1 MNKTYEIKNNPEYKN
16 IQNNLPNPELY
27 NNYLP
32 QEFEPNLIV
41 IYSYNIII
49 IILKQALNECSN
61 INEIIRISLKSL
73 TDTVKSQGIAIRDLS
88 KKLSNK
94 PSREELDNYLKFKS
108 NNNDEIFQA
117 INNCVNINQFND
129 LIHQFENLK
138 NDIFLKLNKYEN
150 NLVTKD
156 DFAIIKNELDNKA
169 NILDIENAL
178 EAKEDKEKINFLNKN
193 MVDKNEINKMIN
205 NAMNTND
212 EKNISRNDFEQ
223 FLDDYQNDYKNIE
236 ERLMNKLDIN
246 NYQNTF
252 EKLRQKI
259 DNIDNDLDRLIQSV
273 KDQFQAVNF
282 AINNLE
288 QNFVDK
294 NELNLNMEKIIRN
307 KIEKDQVE
315 LLINKSKNNMLDI
328 INQFKSG
335 ENSNQKN
342 FEENIQNKIDKM
354 IFDNQSLLNDITN
367 TNQNINNYFSQKQAE
382 MENLMNKMRTALSN
396 NNNINALSNKKELD
410 NKILEK
416 LDGKLDIVKFEE
428 FLNGLKE
435 DLDAKLDII
444 TMKKT
449 NEEIIQEINDKIRQL
464 YTDINKDLSQKIN
477 KNELDAILSENNFR
491 SINNN
496 INDISQEK
504 LSITD
509 FEEFVNNINQ
519 QLKQKLDINKFNNI
533 ISTFN
538 SNFENI
544 HKDMNSKADLKNI
557 INILKSKLD
566 IENFND
572 EIKILK
578 KEVGGMTPLADFSS
592 AMDNQAIINDTLCNE
607 NNIGRWLWKSGKIKN
622 NLAIP
627 WEVQIINTSNDNFLW
642 EKDKTFINI
651 KEGGLYEIKMGFFA
665 DKKPMVQILING
677 EVIISAINSNSYV
690 IHQSPGGRMKGT
702 GKTSFGNVTGLTMV
716 DFVLLPDNAKLSI
729 SYTGEKGI
737 GFLGLKKL

>member
-1 MNKTYEIKNNPEYKN
+1 M
-16 IQNNLPNPELY
+16 
-27 NNYLP
+27 
-32 QEFEPNLIV
+32 
-41 IYSYNIII
+41 
-49 IILKQALNECSN
+49 NECSN

-94 PSREELDNYLKFKS
+94 PSREELDNYLKFNS
-108 NNNDEIFQA
+108 NDNENILQA
-117 INNCVNINQFND
+117 INNCININQYND
-129 LIHQFENLK
+129 LINQFENLK
-138 NDIFLKLNKYEN
+138 NDIFLKMNKFEN

-178 EAKEDKEKINFLNKN
+178 ETKEDKEKIKFLNKN
-193 MVDKNEINKMIN
+193 IVDKNEINNMIN
-205 NAMNTND
+205 KSLNNIMN
-212 EKNISRNDFEQ
+212 KNIERNDFEQ
-223 FLDDYQNDYKNIE
+223 FLDEYQNDYKSIE

-246 NYQNTF
+246 NYQNSF
-252 EKLRQKI
+252 EKLQQKV

-288 QNFVDK
+288 QNFEDK
-294 NELNLNMEKIIRN
+294 NEINLNMEKIMRN
-307 KIEKDQVE
+307 KIDKDQVE
-315 LLINKSKNNMLDI
+315 MLINKSKNNLLDI
-328 INQFKSG
+328 INQFKSN
-335 ENSNQKN
+335 ENSNKKIL
-342 FEENIQNKIDKM
+342 EDNIQNKLDKM
-354 IFDNQSLLNDITN
+354 IFENQSLLNDITN
-367 TNQNINNYFSQKQAE
+367 TNQNINNYFSQKQLE
-382 MENLMNKMRTALSN
+382 MENLTNKIQTLLN
-396 NNNINALSNKKELD
+396 TNNNTNNNIKKDLD
-410 NKILEK
+410 NKIQQK
-416 LDGKLDIVKFEE
+416 LNEKLDIVKFEE

-444 TMKKT
+444 TLKKT

-464 YTDINKDLSQKIN
+464 YSDINKDLALKVN
-477 KNELDAILSENNFR
+477 KNEFDAILSENNFR
-491 SINNN
+491 SINNNNTNNN

-509 FEEFVNNINQ
+509 FEDFVNNINQ
-519 QLKQKLDINKFNNI
+519 QLKTKLDINKFNNI

-544 HKDMNSKADLKNI
+544 HKDMNTKADLKNI
-557 INILKSKLD
+557 LNLLKNKLD
-566 IENFND
+566 NESFND
-572 EIKILK
+572 IINTLK
-578 KEVGGMTPLADFSS
+578 KEIQTKTPLIDFSS

-622 NLAIP
+622 NLSIP

-665 DKKPMVQILING
+665 DKKPMFQILING
-677 EVIISAINSNSYV
+677 EVVISAINSNSYV

>member
-16 IQNNLPNPELY
+16 IQNNLSNPELY

-49 IILKQALNECSN
+49 IILKQAINECGN

-88 KKLSNK
+88 KILSNK

-236 ERLMNKLDIN
+236 EKLMNKLDIN

-315 LLINKSKNNMLDI
+315 LLINKSKNNMLEI

>member
-1 MNKTYEIKNNPEYKN
+1 MNK
-16 IQNNLPNPELY
+16 
-27 NNYLP
+27 
-32 QEFEPNLIV
+32 F
-41 IYSYNIII
+41 
-49 IILKQALNECSN
+49 
-61 INEIIRISLKSL
+61 
-73 TDTVKSQGIAIRDLS
+73 
-88 KKLSNK
+88 
-94 PSREELDNYLKFKS
+94 
-108 NNNDEIFQA
+108 
-117 INNCVNINQFND
+117 
-129 LIHQFENLK
+129 
-138 NDIFLKLNKYEN
+138 EN

-178 EAKEDKEKINFLNKN
+178 ETKEDKEKIKFLNKN
-193 MVDKNEINKMIN
+193 IVDKNEINNMIN
-205 NAMNTND
+205 KSLNNIMN
-212 EKNISRNDFEQ
+212 KNIERNDFEQ
-223 FLDDYQNDYKNIE
+223 FLDEYQNDYKSIE

-246 NYQNTF
+246 NYQNSF
-252 EKLRQKI
+252 EKLQQKV

-288 QNFVDK
+288 QNFEDK
-294 NELNLNMEKIIRN
+294 NEINLNMEKIMRN
-307 KIEKDQVE
+307 KIDKDQVE
-315 LLINKSKNNMLDI
+315 MLINKSKNNLLDI
-328 INQFKSG
+328 INQFKSK
-335 ENSNQKN
+335 ENSNKKIL
-342 FEENIQNKIDKM
+342 EDNIQNKLDKM
-354 IFDNQSLLNDITN
+354 IFENQSLLNDITN
-367 TNQNINNYFSQKQAE
+367 TNQNINNYFSQKQLE
-382 MENLMNKMRTALSN
+382 MENLTNKIQTLLN
-396 NNNINALSNKKELD
+396 TNNNTNNNIKKDLD
-410 NKILEK
+410 NKIQQK
-416 LDGKLDIVKFEE
+416 LNEKLDIVKFEE

-444 TMKKT
+444 TLKKT

-464 YTDINKDLSQKIN
+464 YSDINKDLALKVN
-477 KNELDAILSENNFR
+477 KNEFDAILSENNFR

-496 INDISQEK
+496 NTNNNINDISQEK
-504 LSITD
+504 LSITE
-509 FEEFVNNINQ
+509 FEDFVNNINQ
-519 QLKQKLDINKFNNI
+519 QLKTKLDINKFNNI

-544 HKDMNSKADLKNI
+544 HKDMNTKADLKNI
-557 INILKSKLD
+557 LNLLNNKLD
-566 IENFND
+566 NESFND
-572 EIKILK
+572 IINTLK
-578 KEVGGMTPLADFSS
+578 KEIQTKTPLIDFSS

-622 NLAIP
+622 NLSIP

-665 DKKPMVQILING
+665 DKKPMIQILING
-677 EVIISAINSNSYV
+677 EVVISAINSNSYV

>member
-236 ERLMNKLDIN
+236 EKLMNKLDIN

>member
-1 MNKTYEIKNNPEYKN
+1 M
-16 IQNNLPNPELY
+16 
-27 NNYLP
+27 
-32 QEFEPNLIV
+32 
-41 IYSYNIII
+41 
-49 IILKQALNECSN
+49 NECSN

-94 PSREELDNYLKFKS
+94 PSREELDNYLKFNS
-108 NNNDEIFQA
+108 NDNENILQA
-117 INNCVNINQFND
+117 INNCININQYND
-129 LIHQFENLK
+129 LINQFENLK
-138 NDIFLKLNKYEN
+138 NDIFLKMNKFEN

-178 EAKEDKEKINFLNKN
+178 ETKEDKEKIKFLNKN
-193 MVDKNEINKMIN
+193 IVDKNEINNMIN
-205 NAMNTND
+205 KSLNNIMN
-212 EKNISRNDFEQ
+212 KNIERNDFEQ
-223 FLDDYQNDYKNIE
+223 FLDEYQNDYKSIE

-246 NYQNTF
+246 NYQNSF
-252 EKLRQKI
+252 EKLQQKV

-288 QNFVDK
+288 QNFEDK
-294 NELNLNMEKIIRN
+294 NEINLNMEKIMRN
-307 KIEKDQVE
+307 KIDKDQVE
-315 LLINKSKNNMLDI
+315 MLINKSKNNLLDI
-328 INQFKSG
+328 INQFKSN
-335 ENSNQKN
+335 ENSNKKIL
-342 FEENIQNKIDKM
+342 EDNIQNKLDKM
-354 IFDNQSLLNDITN
+354 IFENQSLLNDITN
-367 TNQNINNYFSQKQAE
+367 TNQNINNYFSQKQLE
-382 MENLMNKMRTALSN
+382 MENLTNKIQTLLN
-396 NNNINALSNKKELD
+396 TNNNTNNNIKKDLD
-410 NKILEK
+410 NKIQQK
-416 LDGKLDIVKFEE
+416 LNEKLDIVKFEE

-444 TMKKT
+444 TLKKT

-464 YTDINKDLSQKIN
+464 YSDINKDLALKVN
-477 KNELDAILSENNFR
+477 KNEFDAILSENNFR

-496 INDISQEK
+496 NTNNNINDISQEK
-504 LSITD
+504 LSITE
-509 FEEFVNNINQ
+509 FEDFVNNINQ
-519 QLKQKLDINKFNNI
+519 QLKTKLDINKFNNI

-544 HKDMNSKADLKNI
+544 HKDMNTKADLKNI
-557 INILKSKLD
+557 LNLLKNKLD
-566 IENFND
+566 NESFND
-572 EIKILK
+572 IINTLK
-578 KEVGGMTPLADFSS
+578 KEIQTKTPLIDFSS

-622 NLAIP
+622 NLSIP

-665 DKKPMVQILING
+665 DKKPMIQILING
-677 EVIISAINSNSYV
+677 EVVISAINSNSYV

-702 GKTSFGNVTGLTMV
+702 GKTSFGNVAGLTMV

>member
-1 MNKTYEIKNNPEYKN
+1 MND
-16 IQNNLPNPELY
+16 
-27 NNYLP
+27 
-32 QEFEPNLIV
+32 
-41 IYSYNIII
+41 
-49 IILKQALNECSN
+49 CSN

-88 KKLSNK
+88 KKLGNK
-94 PSREELDNYLKFKS
+94 PSREELDNYLKFNS
-108 NNNDEIFQA
+108 NDNENILQA
-117 INNCVNINQFND
+117 INNCININQYND
-129 LIHQFENLK
+129 LINQFENLK
-138 NDIFLKLNKYEN
+138 NDIFLKMNKFEN

-178 EAKEDKEKINFLNKN
+178 ETKEDKEKIKFLNKN
-193 MVDKNEINKMIN
+193 IVDKNEINNMIN
-205 NAMNTND
+205 KSLNNIMN
-212 EKNISRNDFEQ
+212 KNIERNDFEQ
-223 FLDDYQNDYKNIE
+223 FLDEYQNDYKSIE

-246 NYQNTF
+246 NFQNSF
-252 EKLRQKI
+252 EKLQQKV

-288 QNFVDK
+288 QNFEDK
-294 NELNLNMEKIIRN
+294 NEINLNMEKIMRN
-307 KIEKDQVE
+307 KIDKDQVE
-315 LLINKSKNNMLDI
+315 MLINKSKNNLLDI
-328 INQFKSG
+328 INQFKSN
-335 ENSNQKN
+335 ENSNKKIL
-342 FEENIQNKIDKM
+342 EDNIQNKLDKM
-354 IFDNQSLLNDITN
+354 IFENQSLLNDITN
-367 TNQNINNYFSQKQAE
+367 TNQNINNYFSQKQLE
-382 MENLMNKMRTALSN
+382 MENLTNKIQTLLN
-396 NNNINALSNKKELD
+396 TNNNTNNNIKKDLD
-410 NKILEK
+410 NKIQQK
-416 LDGKLDIVKFEE
+416 LNEKLDIVKFEE

-444 TMKKT
+444 TLKKT

-464 YTDINKDLSQKIN
+464 YSDINKDLALKVN
-477 KNELDAILSENNFR
+477 KNEFDAILSENNFR

-496 INDISQEK
+496 NTNNNINDISQEK
-504 LSITD
+504 LSITE
-509 FEEFVNNINQ
+509 FEDFVNNINQ
-519 QLKQKLDINKFNNI
+519 QLKTKLDINKFNNI

-544 HKDMNSKADLKNI
+544 HKDMNTKADLKNI
-557 INILKSKLD
+557 LNLLKNKLD
-566 IENFND
+566 VESFND
-572 EIKILK
+572 IINTLK
-578 KEVGGMTPLADFSS
+578 KEIQTKTPLIDFSS

-622 NLAIP
+622 NLSIP

-665 DKKPMVQILING
+665 DKKPMIQILING
-677 EVIISAINSNSYV
+677 EVVISAINSNSYV

>member
-1 MNKTYEIKNNPEYKN
+1 M
-16 IQNNLPNPELY
+16 
-27 NNYLP
+27 
-32 QEFEPNLIV
+32 
-41 IYSYNIII
+41 
-49 IILKQALNECSN
+49 NECSN

-88 KKLSNK
+88 KKLGNK
-94 PSREELDNYLKFKS
+94 PSREELDNYLKFNS
-108 NNNDEIFQA
+108 NDNENILQA
-117 INNCVNINQFND
+117 INNCININQYND
-129 LIHQFENLK
+129 LINQFENLK
-138 NDIFLKLNKYEN
+138 NDIFLKMNKFEN

-178 EAKEDKEKINFLNKN
+178 ETKEDKEKIKFLNKN
-193 MVDKNEINKMIN
+193 IVDKNEINNMIN
-205 NAMNTND
+205 KSLNNIMN
-212 EKNISRNDFEQ
+212 KNIERNDFEQ
-223 FLDDYQNDYKNIE
+223 FLDEYQNDYKSIE

-246 NYQNTF
+246 NYQNSF
-252 EKLRQKI
+252 EKLQQKV

-288 QNFVDK
+288 QNFEDK
-294 NELNLNMEKIIRN
+294 NEINLNMEKIMRN
-307 KIEKDQVE
+307 KIDKDQVE
-315 LLINKSKNNMLDI
+315 MLINKSKNNLLDI
-328 INQFKSG
+328 INQFKSN
-335 ENSNQKN
+335 ENSNKKIL
-342 FEENIQNKIDKM
+342 EDNIQNKLDKM
-354 IFDNQSLLNDITN
+354 IFENQSLLNDITN
-367 TNQNINNYFSQKQAE
+367 TNQNINNYFSQKQLE
-382 MENLMNKMRTALSN
+382 MENLTNKIQTLLN
-396 NNNINALSNKKELD
+396 TNNNTNNNIKKDLD
-410 NKILEK
+410 NKIQQK
-416 LDGKLDIVKFEE
+416 LNEKLDIVKFEE

-444 TMKKT
+444 TLKKT

-464 YTDINKDLSQKIN
+464 YSDINKDLALKVN
-477 KNELDAILSENNFR
+477 KNEFDAILSENNFR
-491 SINNN
+491 SINNNNNTNNN

-509 FEEFVNNINQ
+509 FEDFVNNINQ
-519 QLKQKLDINKFNNI
+519 QLKTKLDINKFNNI

-544 HKDMNSKADLKNI
+544 HKDMNTKADLKNI
-557 INILKSKLD
+557 LNLLKNKLD
-566 IENFND
+566 SESFND
-572 EIKILK
+572 IINTLK
-578 KEVGGMTPLADFSS
+578 KEIQTKTPLIDFSS

-622 NLAIP
+622 NLSIP

-665 DKKPMVQILING
+665 DKKPMIQILING
-677 EVIISAINSNSYV
+677 EVVISAINSNSYV

>member
-1 MNKTYEIKNNPEYKN
+1 M
-16 IQNNLPNPELY
+16 
-27 NNYLP
+27 
-32 QEFEPNLIV
+32 
-41 IYSYNIII
+41 
-49 IILKQALNECSN
+49 
-61 INEIIRISLKSL
+61 
-73 TDTVKSQGIAIRDLS
+73 S

>member
-1 MNKTYEIKNNPEYKN
+1 M
-16 IQNNLPNPELY
+16 
-27 NNYLP
+27 
-32 QEFEPNLIV
+32 
-41 IYSYNIII
+41 
-49 IILKQALNECSN
+49 
-61 INEIIRISLKSL
+61 
-73 TDTVKSQGIAIRDLS
+73 S

-117 INNCVNINQFND
+117 INNCANINQFND

-236 ERLMNKLDIN
+236 EKLMNKLDIN

>member
-1 MNKTYEIKNNPEYKN
+1 M
-16 IQNNLPNPELY
+16 
-27 NNYLP
+27 
-32 QEFEPNLIV
+32 
-41 IYSYNIII
+41 
-49 IILKQALNECSN
+49 NECSN

-88 KKLSNK
+88 KKLGNK
-94 PSREELDNYLKFKS
+94 PSREELDNYLKFNS
-108 NNNDEIFQA
+108 NDNENILQA
-117 INNCVNINQFND
+117 INNCININQYND
-129 LIHQFENLK
+129 LINQFENLK
-138 NDIFLKLNKYEN
+138 NDIFSKMNKFEN

-178 EAKEDKEKINFLNKN
+178 ETKEDKEKIKFLNKN
-193 MVDKNEINKMIN
+193 IVDKNEINNIIN
-205 NAMNTND
+205 KSLNNIMN
-212 EKNISRNDFEQ
+212 KNIERNDFEQ
-223 FLDDYQNDYKNIE
+223 FLDEYQNDYKSIE

-246 NYQNTF
+246 NYQNSF
-252 EKLRQKI
+252 EKLQQKV

-288 QNFVDK
+288 QNFEDK
-294 NELNLNMEKIIRN
+294 NEINLNMEKIMRN
-307 KIEKDQVE
+307 KIDKDQVE
-315 LLINKSKNNMLDI
+315 MLINKSKNNLLDI
-328 INQFKSG
+328 INQFKSN
-335 ENSNQKN
+335 ENSNKKTL
-342 FEENIQNKIDKM
+342 EDNIQNKLDKM
-354 IFDNQSLLNDITN
+354 IFENQSLLNDITN
-367 TNQNINNYFSQKQAE
+367 TNQNINNYFSQKQLE
-382 MENLMNKMRTALSN
+382 MENLTNKIQTLLN
-396 NNNINALSNKKELD
+396 TNNNTNNNIKKELD
-410 NKILEK
+410 NKIQQK
-416 LDGKLDIVKFEE
+416 LNEKLDIVKFEE

-444 TMKKT
+444 TLKKT

-464 YTDINKDLSQKIN
+464 YSDINKDLALKVN
-477 KNELDAILSENNFR
+477 KNEFDAILSENNFR
-491 SINNN
+491 SINNNNNTNNN

-509 FEEFVNNINQ
+509 FEDFVNNINQ
-519 QLKQKLDINKFNNI
+519 QLKTKLDINKFNNI

-544 HKDMNSKADLKNI
+544 HKDMNTKADLKNI
-557 INILKSKLD
+557 LNLLKNKLD
-566 IENFND
+566 VESFND
-572 EIKILK
+572 IINTLK
-578 KEVGGMTPLADFSS
+578 KEIQTKTPLIDFSS

-622 NLAIP
+622 NLSIP

-665 DKKPMVQILING
+665 DKKPMIQILING
-677 EVIISAINSNSYV
+677 EVVISAINSNSYV

>member
-1 MNKTYEIKNNPEYKN
+1 M
-16 IQNNLPNPELY
+16 
-27 NNYLP
+27 
-32 QEFEPNLIV
+32 
-41 IYSYNIII
+41 
-49 IILKQALNECSN
+49 NECSN

-88 KKLSNK
+88 KKLGNK
-94 PSREELDNYLKFKS
+94 PSREELDNYLKFNS
-108 NNNDEIFQA
+108 NDNENILQA
-117 INNCVNINQFND
+117 INNCININQYND
-129 LIHQFENLK
+129 LINQFENLK
-138 NDIFLKLNKYEN
+138 NDIFLKMNKFEN

-178 EAKEDKEKINFLNKN
+178 ETKEDKEKIKFLNKN
-193 MVDKNEINKMIN
+193 IVDKNEINNMIN
-205 NAMNTND
+205 KSLNNIMN
-212 EKNISRNDFEQ
+212 KNIERNDFEQ
-223 FLDDYQNDYKNIE
+223 FLDEYQNDYKSIE

-246 NYQNTF
+246 NYQNSF
-252 EKLRQKI
+252 EKLQQKV

-288 QNFVDK
+288 QNFEDK
-294 NELNLNMEKIIRN
+294 NEINLNMEKIMRN
-307 KIEKDQVE
+307 KIDKDQVE
-315 LLINKSKNNMLDI
+315 MLINKSKNNLLDI
-328 INQFKSG
+328 INQFKSN
-335 ENSNQKN
+335 ENSNKKIL
-342 FEENIQNKIDKM
+342 EDNIQNKLDKM
-354 IFDNQSLLNDITN
+354 IFENQSLLNDITN
-367 TNQNINNYFSQKQAE
+367 TNQNINNYFSQKQLE
-382 MENLMNKMRTALSN
+382 MENLTNKIQTLLN
-396 NNNINALSNKKELD
+396 TNNNTNNNIKKDLD
-410 NKILEK
+410 NKIQQK
-416 LDGKLDIVKFEE
+416 LNEKLDIVKFEE

-444 TMKKT
+444 TLKKT

-464 YTDINKDLSQKIN
+464 YSDINKDLALKVN
-477 KNELDAILSENNFR
+477 KNEFDAILSENNFR
-491 SINNN
+491 SINNNNTNNN

-509 FEEFVNNINQ
+509 FEDFVNNINQ
-519 QLKQKLDINKFNNI
+519 QLKTKLDINKFNNI

-544 HKDMNSKADLKNI
+544 HKDMNTKADLKNI
-557 INILKSKLD
+557 LNLLKNKLD
-566 IENFND
+566 VESFND
-572 EIKILK
+572 IINTLK
-578 KEVGGMTPLADFSS
+578 KEIQTKTPLIDFSS

-622 NLAIP
+622 NLSIP

-665 DKKPMVQILING
+665 DKKPMIQILING
-677 EVIISAINSNSYV
+677 EVVISAINSNSYV

>member
-1 MNKTYEIKNNPEYKN
+1 M
-16 IQNNLPNPELY
+16 
-27 NNYLP
+27 
-32 QEFEPNLIV
+32 
-41 IYSYNIII
+41 
-49 IILKQALNECSN
+49 
-61 INEIIRISLKSL
+61 
-73 TDTVKSQGIAIRDLS
+73 S

-223 FLDDYQNDYKNIE
+223 FLDKNIE
-236 ERLMNKLDIN
+236 EKLMNKLDIN

>member
-1 MNKTYEIKNNPEYKN
+1 M
-16 IQNNLPNPELY
+16 
-27 NNYLP
+27 
-32 QEFEPNLIV
+32 
-41 IYSYNIII
+41 
-49 IILKQALNECSN
+49 NECSN

-94 PSREELDNYLKFKS
+94 PSREELDNYLKFNS
-108 NNNDEIFQA
+108 NDNENILQA
-117 INNCVNINQFND
+117 INNCININQYND
-129 LIHQFENLK
+129 LINQFENLK
-138 NDIFLKLNKYEN
+138 NDIFLKMNKFEN

-178 EAKEDKEKINFLNKN
+178 ETKEDKEKIKFLNKN
-193 MVDKNEINKMIN
+193 IVDKNEINNMIN
-205 NAMNTND
+205 KSLNNIMN
-212 EKNISRNDFEQ
+212 KNIERNDFEQ
-223 FLDDYQNDYKNIE
+223 FLDEYQNDYKSIE

-246 NYQNTF
+246 NYQNSF
-252 EKLRQKI
+252 EKLQQKV

-282 AINNLE
+282 AINNIE
-288 QNFVDK
+288 QNFEDK
-294 NELNLNMEKIIRN
+294 NKINLNMEKIMRN
-307 KIEKDQVE
+307 KIDKEQVE
-315 LLINKSKNNMLDI
+315 ILINKSKNNLLDI
-328 INQFKSG
+328 INQFKSN
-335 ENSNQKN
+335 ENSNQKI
-342 FEENIQNKIDKM
+342 FEDNIQNKLDKM
-354 IFDNQSLLNDITN
+354 IFENQSLLNDITN
-367 TNQNINNYFSQKQAE
+367 TNQNINNYFSQKQLE
-382 MENLMNKMRTALSN
+382 MENLTNKIQSLLNT
-396 NNNINALSNKKELD
+396 NNNINNNTKKDLD
-410 NKILEK
+410 NKIQQK
-416 LDGKLDIVKFEE
+416 LNEKLDIVKFEE

-444 TMKKT
+444 TLKKT

-464 YTDINKDLSQKIN
+464 YSDINKDLALKIN
-477 KNELDAILSENNFR
+477 KNEFDAILSENNFR
-491 SINNN
+491 SINNNNTNNN

-509 FEEFVNNINQ
+509 FEDFVNNINQ

-533 ISTFN
+533 ITTFN

-544 HKDMNSKADLKNI
+544 HKDMNTKADLKNI
-557 INILKSKLD
+557 LNLLQNKLD
-566 IENFND
+566 NESFND
-572 EIKILK
+572 IINTLK
-578 KEVGGMTPLADFSS
+578 KEIQSKTPLIDFSS

-622 NLAIP
+622 NLSIP

-665 DKKPMVQILING
+665 DKKPMIQILING
-677 EVIISAINSNSYV
+677 EVVISAINSNSYV

-716 DFVLLPDNAKLSI
+716 DFMLLPDNAKLSI

>member
-1 MNKTYEIKNNPEYKN
+1 M
-16 IQNNLPNPELY
+16 
-27 NNYLP
+27 
-32 QEFEPNLIV
+32 
-41 IYSYNIII
+41 
-49 IILKQALNECSN
+49 NECSN

-88 KKLSNK
+88 KKLGNK
-94 PSREELDNYLKFKS
+94 PSREELDNYLKFNS
-108 NNNDEIFQA
+108 NDNENILQA
-117 INNCVNINQFND
+117 INNCININQYND
-129 LIHQFENLK
+129 LINQFENLK
-138 NDIFLKLNKYEN
+138 NDIFLKMNKFEN

-178 EAKEDKEKINFLNKN
+178 ETKEDKEKIKFLNKN
-193 MVDKNEINKMIN
+193 IVDKNEINNMIN
-205 NAMNTND
+205 KSLNNIMN
-212 EKNISRNDFEQ
+212 KNIERNDFEQ
-223 FLDDYQNDYKNIE
+223 FLDEYQNDYKSIE

-246 NYQNTF
+246 NYQNSF
-252 EKLRQKI
+252 EKLQQKV

-288 QNFVDK
+288 QNFEDK
-294 NELNLNMEKIIRN
+294 NEINLNMEKIMRN
-307 KIEKDQVE
+307 KIDKDQVE
-315 LLINKSKNNMLDI
+315 MLINKSKNNLLDI
-328 INQFKSG
+328 INQFKSN
-335 ENSNQKN
+335 ENSNKKIL
-342 FEENIQNKIDKM
+342 EDNIQNKLDKM
-354 IFDNQSLLNDITN
+354 IFENQSLLNDITN
-367 TNQNINNYFSQKQAE
+367 TNQNINNYFSQKQLE
-382 MENLMNKMRTALSN
+382 MENLTNKIQTLLN
-396 NNNINALSNKKELD
+396 TNNNTNNNIKKDLD
-410 NKILEK
+410 NKIQQKFNE
-416 LDGKLDIVKFEE
+416 KLDIVKFEE

-444 TMKKT
+444 TLKKT

-464 YTDINKDLSQKIN
+464 YSDINKDLALKVN
-477 KNELDAILSENNFR
+477 KNEFDAILSENNFR

-496 INDISQEK
+496 NNNTNNNINDISQEK
-504 LSITD
+504 LSITE
-509 FEEFVNNINQ
+509 FEDFVNNINQ
-519 QLKQKLDINKFNNI
+519 QLKTKLDINKFNNI

-544 HKDMNSKADLKNI
+544 HKDMNTKADLKNI
-557 INILKSKLD
+557 LNLLKNKLD
-566 IENFND
+566 TESFND
-572 EIKILK
+572 IINTLK
-578 KEVGGMTPLADFSS
+578 KEIQTKTPLIDFSS

-622 NLAIP
+622 NLSIP

-665 DKKPMVQILING
+665 DKKPMIQILING
-677 EVIISAINSNSYV
+677 EVVISAINSNSYV

>member
-1 MNKTYEIKNNPEYKN
+1 M
-16 IQNNLPNPELY
+16 
-27 NNYLP
+27 
-32 QEFEPNLIV
+32 
-41 IYSYNIII
+41 
-49 IILKQALNECSN
+49 NECSN

-94 PSREELDNYLKFKS
+94 PSREELDNYLKFNS
-108 NNNDEIFQA
+108 NDNENILQA
-117 INNCVNINQFND
+117 INNCININQYND
-129 LIHQFENLK
+129 LINQFENLK
-138 NDIFLKLNKYEN
+138 NDIFLKMNKFEN

-178 EAKEDKEKINFLNKN
+178 ETKEDKEKIKFLNKN
-193 MVDKNEINKMIN
+193 IVDKNEINNMIN
-205 NAMNTND
+205 KSLNNIMN
-212 EKNISRNDFEQ
+212 KNIERNDFEQ
-223 FLDDYQNDYKNIE
+223 FLDEYQNDYKSIE

-246 NYQNTF
+246 NYQNSF
-252 EKLRQKI
+252 EKLQQKV

-288 QNFVDK
+288 QNFEDK
-294 NELNLNMEKIIRN
+294 NEINLNMEKIMRN
-307 KIEKDQVE
+307 KIDKDQVE
-315 LLINKSKNNMLDI
+315 MLINKSKNNLLDI
-328 INQFKSG
+328 INQFKSN
-335 ENSNQKN
+335 ENSNKKIL
-342 FEENIQNKIDKM
+342 EDNIQNKLDKM
-354 IFDNQSLLNDITN
+354 IFENQSLLNDITN
-367 TNQNINNYFSQKQAE
+367 TNQNINNYFSQKQLE
-382 MENLMNKMRTALSN
+382 MENLTNKIQTLLN
-396 NNNINALSNKKELD
+396 TNNNTNNNIKKDLD
-410 NKILEK
+410 NKIQQK
-416 LDGKLDIVKFEE
+416 LNEKLDIVKFEE

-444 TMKKT
+444 TLKKT

-464 YTDINKDLSQKIN
+464 YSDINKDLALKVN
-477 KNELDAILSENNFR
+477 KNEFDAILSENNFR
-491 SINNN
+491 SINNNNTNNN

-509 FEEFVNNINQ
+509 FEDFVNNINQ
-519 QLKQKLDINKFNNI
+519 QLKTKLDINKFNNI

-544 HKDMNSKADLKNI
+544 HKDMNTKADLKNI
-557 INILKSKLD
+557 LNLLKNRLDNESFNDIINILKK
-566 IENFND
+566 
-572 EIKILK
+572 EIQTK
-578 KEVGGMTPLADFSS
+578 TPLIDFSS

-622 NLAIP
+622 NLSIP

-665 DKKPMVQILING
+665 DKKPMIQILING
-677 EVIISAINSNSYV
+677 EVVISAINSNSYV

>member
-1 MNKTYEIKNNPEYKN
+1 M
-16 IQNNLPNPELY
+16 
-27 NNYLP
+27 
-32 QEFEPNLIV
+32 
-41 IYSYNIII
+41 
-49 IILKQALNECSN
+49 NECSN

-88 KKLSNK
+88 KKLGNK
-94 PSREELDNYLKFKS
+94 PSREELDNYLKFNS
-108 NNNDEIFQA
+108 NDNENILQA
-117 INNCVNINQFND
+117 INNCININQYND
-129 LIHQFENLK
+129 LINQFENLK
-138 NDIFLKLNKYEN
+138 NDIFLKMNKFEN

-178 EAKEDKEKINFLNKN
+178 ETKEDKEKIKFLNKN
-193 MVDKNEINKMIN
+193 IVDKNEINNMIN
-205 NAMNTND
+205 KSLNNIMN
-212 EKNISRNDFEQ
+212 KNIERNDFEQ
-223 FLDDYQNDYKNIE
+223 FLDEYQNDYKSIE

-246 NYQNTF
+246 NYQNSF
-252 EKLRQKI
+252 EKLQQKV

-288 QNFVDK
+288 QNFEDK
-294 NELNLNMEKIIRN
+294 NEINLNMEKIMRN
-307 KIEKDQVE
+307 KIDKDQVE
-315 LLINKSKNNMLDI
+315 MLINKSKNNLLDI
-328 INQFKSG
+328 INQFKSN
-335 ENSNQKN
+335 ENSNKKIL
-342 FEENIQNKIDKM
+342 EDNIQNKLDKM
-354 IFDNQSLLNDITN
+354 IFENQSLLNDITN
-367 TNQNINNYFSQKQAE
+367 TNQNINNYFSQKQLE
-382 MENLMNKMRTALSN
+382 MENLTNKIQTLLN
-396 NNNINALSNKKELD
+396 TNNNTNNNIKKDLD
-410 NKILEK
+410 NKIQQK
-416 LDGKLDIVKFEE
+416 LNEKLDIVKFEE

-444 TMKKT
+444 TLKKT

-464 YTDINKDLSQKIN
+464 YSDINKDLALKVN
-477 KNELDAILSENNFR
+477 KNEFDAILSENNFR

-496 INDISQEK
+496 NTNNNINDISQEK
-504 LSITD
+504 LSITE
-509 FEEFVNNINQ
+509 FEDFVNNINQ
-519 QLKQKLDINKFNNI
+519 QLKTKLDINKFNNI

-544 HKDMNSKADLKNI
+544 HKDMNTKADLKNI
-557 INILKSKLD
+557 LNLLKNKLD
-566 IENFND
+566 VESFND
-572 EIKILK
+572 IINTLK
-578 KEVGGMTPLADFSS
+578 KEIQTKTPLIDFSS

-622 NLAIP
+622 NLSIP

-665 DKKPMVQILING
+665 DKKPMIQILING
-677 EVIISAINSNSYV
+677 EVVISAINSNSYV

>member
-1 MNKTYEIKNNPEYKN
+1 M
-16 IQNNLPNPELY
+16 
-27 NNYLP
+27 
-32 QEFEPNLIV
+32 
-41 IYSYNIII
+41 
-49 IILKQALNECSN
+49 NECSN

-94 PSREELDNYLKFKS
+94 PSREELDNYLKFNS
-108 NNNDEIFQA
+108 NDNENILQA
-117 INNCVNINQFND
+117 INNCININQYND
-129 LIHQFENLK
+129 LINQFENLK
-138 NDIFLKLNKYEN
+138 NDIFLKMNKFEN

-178 EAKEDKEKINFLNKN
+178 ETKEDKEKIKFLNKN
-193 MVDKNEINKMIN
+193 IVDKNEINNMIN
-205 NAMNTND
+205 KSLNNIMN
-212 EKNISRNDFEQ
+212 KNIERNDFEQ
-223 FLDDYQNDYKNIE
+223 FLDEYQNDYKSIE

-246 NYQNTF
+246 NYQNSF
-252 EKLRQKI
+252 EKLQQKV

-288 QNFVDK
+288 QNFEDK
-294 NELNLNMEKIIRN
+294 NEINLNMEKIMRN
-307 KIEKDQVE
+307 KIDKDQVE
-315 LLINKSKNNMLDI
+315 MLINKSKNNLLDI
-328 INQFKSG
+328 INQFKSN
-335 ENSNQKN
+335 ENSNKKIL
-342 FEENIQNKIDKM
+342 EDNIQNKLDKM
-354 IFDNQSLLNDITN
+354 IFENQSLLNDITN
-367 TNQNINNYFSQKQAE
+367 TNQNINNYFSQKQLE
-382 MENLMNKMRTALSN
+382 MENLTNKIQTLLN
-396 NNNINALSNKKELD
+396 TNNNTNNNIKKDLD
-410 NKILEK
+410 NKIQQK
-416 LDGKLDIVKFEE
+416 LNEKLDIVKFEE

-444 TMKKT
+444 TLKKT

-464 YTDINKDLSQKIN
+464 YSDINKDLALKVN
-477 KNELDAILSENNFR
+477 KNEFDAILSENNFR
-491 SINNN
+491 SINNNNTNNN

-509 FEEFVNNINQ
+509 FEDFVNNINQ
-519 QLKQKLDINKFNNI
+519 QLKTKLDINKFNNI

-544 HKDMNSKADLKNI
+544 HKDMNTKADLKNI
-557 INILKSKLD
+557 LNLLKNKLD
-566 IENFND
+566 NESFND
-572 EIKILK
+572 IINTLK
-578 KEVGGMTPLADFSS
+578 KEIQTKTPLIDFSS

-622 NLAIP
+622 NLSIP

-665 DKKPMVQILING
+665 DKKPMIQILING
-677 EVIISAINSNSYV
+677 EVVISAINSNSYV

>member
-1 MNKTYEIKNNPEYKN
+1 M
-16 IQNNLPNPELY
+16 
-27 NNYLP
+27 
-32 QEFEPNLIV
+32 
-41 IYSYNIII
+41 
-49 IILKQALNECSN
+49 NECSN

-88 KKLSNK
+88 KKLGNK
-94 PSREELDNYLKFKS
+94 PSREELDNYLKFNS
-108 NNNDEIFQA
+108 NDNENILQA
-117 INNCVNINQFND
+117 INNCININQYND
-129 LIHQFENLK
+129 LINQFENLK
-138 NDIFLKLNKYEN
+138 NDIFLKMNKFEN

-178 EAKEDKEKINFLNKN
+178 ETKEDKEKIKFLNKN
-193 MVDKNEINKMIN
+193 IVDKNEINNMIN
-205 NAMNTND
+205 KSLNNIMN
-212 EKNISRNDFEQ
+212 KNIERNDFEQ
-223 FLDDYQNDYKNIE
+223 FLDEYQNDYKSIE

-246 NYQNTF
+246 NYQNSF
-252 EKLRQKI
+252 EKLKQKV
-259 DNIDNDLDRLIQSV
+259 DNIDNDLDRLIQNV

-288 QNFVDK
+288 QNFEDK
-294 NELNLNMEKIIRN
+294 NEINLNMEKIMRN
-307 KIEKDQVE
+307 KIDKDQVE
-315 LLINKSKNNMLDI
+315 MLINKSKNNLLDI
-328 INQFKSG
+328 INQFKSN
-335 ENSNQKN
+335 ENSNKKIL
-342 FEENIQNKIDKM
+342 EDNIQNKLDKM
-354 IFDNQSLLNDITN
+354 IFENQSLLNDITN
-367 TNQNINNYFSQKQAE
+367 TNQNINNYFSQKQLE
-382 MENLMNKMRTALSN
+382 MENLTNKIQTLLN
-396 NNNINALSNKKELD
+396 TNNNTNNNIKKDLD
-410 NKILEK
+410 NKIQQKFNE
-416 LDGKLDIVKFEE
+416 KLDIVKFEE

-444 TMKKT
+444 TLKKT

-464 YTDINKDLSQKIN
+464 YSDINKDLALKVN
-477 KNELDAILSENNFR
+477 KNEFDAILSENNFR
-491 SINNN
+491 SINNNNTNNN

-509 FEEFVNNINQ
+509 FEDFVNNINQ
-519 QLKQKLDINKFNNI
+519 QLKTKLDINKFNNI

-544 HKDMNSKADLKNI
+544 HKDMNTKADLNNILNLLRNKLDTESFNDI
-557 INILKSKLD
+557 INT
-566 IENFND
+566 
-572 EIKILK
+572 LK
-578 KEVGGMTPLADFSS
+578 KEIQTKTPLIDFSS

-622 NLAIP
+622 NLSIP

-665 DKKPMVQILING
+665 DKKPMIQILING
-677 EVIISAINSNSYV
+677 EVVISAINSNSYV

>member
-1 MNKTYEIKNNPEYKN
+1 M
-16 IQNNLPNPELY
+16 
-27 NNYLP
+27 
-32 QEFEPNLIV
+32 
-41 IYSYNIII
+41 
-49 IILKQALNECSN
+49 NECSN

-94 PSREELDNYLKFKS
+94 PSREELDNYLKFNS
-108 NNNDEIFQA
+108 NDNENILQA
-117 INNCVNINQFND
+117 INNCININQYND
-129 LIHQFENLK
+129 LINQFENLK
-138 NDIFLKLNKYEN
+138 NDIFLKMNKFEN

-178 EAKEDKEKINFLNKN
+178 ETKEDKEKIKFLNKN
-193 MVDKNEINKMIN
+193 IVDKNEINNMIN
-205 NAMNTND
+205 KSLNNIMN
-212 EKNISRNDFEQ
+212 KNIERNDFEQ
-223 FLDDYQNDYKNIE
+223 FLDEYQNDYKSIE

-246 NYQNTF
+246 NYQNSF
-252 EKLRQKI
+252 EKLQQKV

-288 QNFVDK
+288 QNFEDK
-294 NELNLNMEKIIRN
+294 NEINLNMEKIMRN
-307 KIEKDQVE
+307 KIDKDQVE
-315 LLINKSKNNMLDI
+315 MLINKSKNNLLDI
-328 INQFKSG
+328 INQFKSN
-335 ENSNQKN
+335 ENSNKKIL
-342 FEENIQNKIDKM
+342 EDNIQNKLDKM
-354 IFDNQSLLNDITN
+354 IFENQSLLNDITN
-367 TNQNINNYFSQKQAE
+367 TNQNINNYFSQKQLE
-382 MENLMNKMRTALSN
+382 MENLTNKIQTLLN
-396 NNNINALSNKKELD
+396 TNNNTNNNIKKDLD
-410 NKILEK
+410 NKIQQK
-416 LDGKLDIVKFEE
+416 LNEKLDIVKFEE

-444 TMKKT
+444 TLKKT

-464 YTDINKDLSQKIN
+464 YSDINKDLALKVN
-477 KNELDAILSENNFR
+477 KNEFDAILSENNFR
-491 SINNN
+491 SINNNNNTNNN

-509 FEEFVNNINQ
+509 FEDFVNNINQ
-519 QLKQKLDINKFNNI
+519 QLKTKLDINKFNNI

-544 HKDMNSKADLKNI
+544 HKDMNTKADLKNI
-557 INILKSKLD
+557 LNLLKNKLD
-566 IENFND
+566 VESFND
-572 EIKILK
+572 IINTLK
-578 KEVGGMTPLADFSS
+578 KEIQTKTPLIDFSS

-622 NLAIP
+622 NLSIP

-665 DKKPMVQILING
+665 DKKPMIQILING
-677 EVIISAINSNSYV
+677 EVVISAINSNSYV

>member
-1 MNKTYEIKNNPEYKN
+1 M
-16 IQNNLPNPELY
+16 
-27 NNYLP
+27 
-32 QEFEPNLIV
+32 
-41 IYSYNIII
+41 
-49 IILKQALNECSN
+49 NECSN

-88 KKLSNK
+88 KKLGNK
-94 PSREELDNYLKFKS
+94 PSREELDNYLKFNS
-108 NNNDEIFQA
+108 NDNENILQA
-117 INNCVNINQFND
+117 INNCININQYND
-129 LIHQFENLK
+129 LINQFENLK
-138 NDIFLKLNKYEN
+138 NDIFLKMNKFEN

-178 EAKEDKEKINFLNKN
+178 ETKEDKEKIKFLNKN
-193 MVDKNEINKMIN
+193 IVDKNEINNMIN
-205 NAMNTND
+205 KSLNNIMN
-212 EKNISRNDFEQ
+212 KNIERNDFEQ
-223 FLDDYQNDYKNIE
+223 FLDEYQNDYKSIE

-246 NYQNTF
+246 NYQNSF
-252 EKLRQKI
+252 EKLQQKV

-288 QNFVDK
+288 QNFEDK
-294 NELNLNMEKIIRN
+294 NEINLNMEKIMRN
-307 KIEKDQVE
+307 KIDKDQVE
-315 LLINKSKNNMLDI
+315 MLINKSKNNLLDI
-328 INQFKSG
+328 INQFKSN
-335 ENSNQKN
+335 ENSNKKIL
-342 FEENIQNKIDKM
+342 EDNIQNKLDKM
-354 IFDNQSLLNDITN
+354 IFENQSLLNDITN
-367 TNQNINNYFSQKQAE
+367 TNQNINNYFSQKQLE
-382 MENLMNKMRTALSN
+382 MENLTNKIQTLLNTNNNA
-396 NNNINALSNKKELD
+396 NNNIKKDLD
-410 NKILEK
+410 NKIQQK
-416 LDGKLDIVKFEE
+416 LNEKLDIVKFEE

-444 TMKKT
+444 TLKKT

-464 YTDINKDLSQKIN
+464 YSDINKDLALKVN
-477 KNELDAILSENNFR
+477 KNEFDAILSENNFR
-491 SINNN
+491 SINNNNTNNN

-509 FEEFVNNINQ
+509 FEDFVNNINQ
-519 QLKQKLDINKFNNI
+519 QLKTKLDINKFNNI

-544 HKDMNSKADLKNI
+544 HKDMNTKADLKNI
-557 INILKSKLD
+557 LNLLKNKLD
-566 IENFND
+566 VESFND
-572 EIKILK
+572 IINTLK
-578 KEVGGMTPLADFSS
+578 KEIQTKTPLIDFSS

-622 NLAIP
+622 NLSIP

-642 EKDKTFINI
+642 EKDKTYINI

-665 DKKPMVQILING
+665 DKKPMIQILING
-677 EVIISAINSNSYV
+677 EVVISAINSNSYV

>member
-1 MNKTYEIKNNPEYKN
+1 
-16 IQNNLPNPELY
+16 
-27 NNYLP
+27 
-32 QEFEPNLIV
+32 
-41 IYSYNIII
+41 
-49 IILKQALNECSN
+49 
-61 INEIIRISLKSL
+61 
-73 TDTVKSQGIAIRDLS
+73 
-88 KKLSNK
+88 
-94 PSREELDNYLKFKS
+94 
-108 NNNDEIFQA
+108 
-117 INNCVNINQFND
+117 
-129 LIHQFENLK
+129 
-138 NDIFLKLNKYEN
+138 
-150 NLVTKD
+150 
-156 DFAIIKNELDNKA
+156 
-169 NILDIENAL
+169 
-178 EAKEDKEKINFLNKN
+178 

-335 ENSNQKN
+335 EKSNQKN

-367 TNQNINNYFSQKQAE
+367 TNQNINNYFSQKQDE

-396 NNNINALSNKKELD
+396 NNININALSNKKELD

>member
-1 MNKTYEIKNNPEYKN
+1 M
-16 IQNNLPNPELY
+16 
-27 NNYLP
+27 
-32 QEFEPNLIV
+32 
-41 IYSYNIII
+41 
-49 IILKQALNECSN
+49 NECSN

-88 KKLSNK
+88 KKLGNK
-94 PSREELDNYLKFKS
+94 PSREELDNYLKFNS
-108 NNNDEIFQA
+108 NDNENILQA
-117 INNCVNINQFND
+117 INNCININQYND
-129 LIHQFENLK
+129 LINQFENLK
-138 NDIFLKLNKYEN
+138 NDIFLKMNKFEN

-178 EAKEDKEKINFLNKN
+178 EAKEDKEKIKFLNKN
-193 MVDKNEINKMIN
+193 IVDKNEINNMIN
-205 NAMNTND
+205 KSLNNIMN
-212 EKNISRNDFEQ
+212 KNIERNDFEQ
-223 FLDDYQNDYKNIE
+223 FLDEYQNDYKSIE

-246 NYQNTF
+246 NYQNSF
-252 EKLRQKI
+252 EKLQQKV

-288 QNFVDK
+288 QNFEDK
-294 NELNLNMEKIIRN
+294 NEINLNMEKVMRN
-307 KIEKDQVE
+307 KIDKDQVE
-315 LLINKSKNNMLDI
+315 MLINKSKNNLLDI
-328 INQFKSG
+328 INQFKSN
-335 ENSNQKN
+335 ENSNKKIL
-342 FEENIQNKIDKM
+342 EDNIQNKLDKM
-354 IFDNQSLLNDITN
+354 IFENQSLLNDITN
-367 TNQNINNYFSQKQAE
+367 TNQNINNYFSQKQLE
-382 MENLMNKMRTALSN
+382 MENLTNKIQTLLN
-396 NNNINALSNKKELD
+396 TNNNTNNNIKKDLD
-410 NKILEK
+410 NKIQQK
-416 LDGKLDIVKFEE
+416 LNEKLDIVKFEE

-444 TMKKT
+444 TLKKT

-464 YTDINKDLSQKIN
+464 YSDINKDLALKVN
-477 KNELDAILSENNFR
+477 KNEFDAILSENNFR

-496 INDISQEK
+496 NTNNNINDISQEK
-504 LSITD
+504 LSITE
-509 FEEFVNNINQ
+509 FEDFVNNINQ
-519 QLKQKLDINKFNNI
+519 QLKTKLDINKFNNI

-544 HKDMNSKADLKNI
+544 HKDMNTKADLKNI
-557 INILKSKLD
+557 LNLLKNKLD
-566 IENFND
+566 VESFND
-572 EIKILK
+572 IINTLK
-578 KEVGGMTPLADFSS
+578 KEIQTKTPLIDFSS

-622 NLAIP
+622 NLSIP

-665 DKKPMVQILING
+665 DKKPMIQILING
-677 EVIISAINSNSYV
+677 EVVISAINSNSYV

>member
-1 MNKTYEIKNNPEYKN
+1 M
-16 IQNNLPNPELY
+16 
-27 NNYLP
+27 
-32 QEFEPNLIV
+32 
-41 IYSYNIII
+41 
-49 IILKQALNECSN
+49 
-61 INEIIRISLKSL
+61 
-73 TDTVKSQGIAIRDLS
+73 S

-236 ERLMNKLDIN
+236 EKLMNKLDIN

-729 SYTGEKGI
+729 SYSGEKGI

>member
-1 MNKTYEIKNNPEYKN
+1 M
-16 IQNNLPNPELY
+16 
-27 NNYLP
+27 
-32 QEFEPNLIV
+32 
-41 IYSYNIII
+41 
-49 IILKQALNECSN
+49 NECSN

-108 NNNDEIFQA
+108 NNNDDIFQA
-117 INNCVNINQFND
+117 INNCVNINQYNE
-129 LIHQFENLK
+129 LINQFENLK
-138 NDIFLKLNKYEN
+138 NDIFLKMNKFEN

-178 EAKEDKEKINFLNKN
+178 ETKEDKEKIKFLNKN
-193 MVDKNEINKMIN
+193 IVDKNEINNMIN
-205 NAMNTND
+205 KSLNNIMN
-212 EKNISRNDFEQ
+212 KNIERNDFEQ
-223 FLDDYQNDYKNIE
+223 FLDEYQNDYKSIE

-246 NYQNTF
+246 NYQNSF
-252 EKLRQKI
+252 EKLQQKV

-273 KDQFQAVNF
+273 KDQFQAVNV

-288 QNFVDK
+288 QNFEDK
-294 NELNLNMEKIIRN
+294 NEINLNMEKIMRN
-307 KIEKDQVE
+307 KIDKDQVE
-315 LLINKSKNNMLDI
+315 MLINKSKNNLLDI
-328 INQFKSG
+328 INQFKSN
-335 ENSNQKN
+335 ENSNKKIL
-342 FEENIQNKIDKM
+342 EDNIQNKLDKM
-354 IFDNQSLLNDITN
+354 IFENQSLLNDITN
-367 TNQNINNYFSQKQAE
+367 TNQNINNYFSQKQLE
-382 MENLMNKMRTALSN
+382 MENLTNKIQTLLN
-396 NNNINALSNKKELD
+396 TNNNTNNNIKKDLD
-410 NKILEK
+410 NKIQQK
-416 LDGKLDIVKFEE
+416 LNEKLDIVKFEE

-444 TMKKT
+444 TLKKT

-464 YTDINKDLSQKIN
+464 YSDINKDLALKVN
-477 KNELDAILSENNFR
+477 KNEFDAILSENNFR
-491 SINNN
+491 SINNNNNTNNN

-509 FEEFVNNINQ
+509 FEDFVNNINQ
-519 QLKQKLDINKFNNI
+519 QLKTKLDINKFNNI

-544 HKDMNSKADLKNI
+544 HKDMNTKADLKNI
-557 INILKSKLD
+557 LNLLKNKLD
-566 IENFND
+566 VESFND
-572 EIKILK
+572 IINTLK
-578 KEVGGMTPLADFSS
+578 KEIQTKTPLIDFSS

-622 NLAIP
+622 NLSIP

-665 DKKPMVQILING
+665 DKKPMIQILING
-677 EVIISAINSNSYV
+677 EVVISAINSNSYV

>member
-1 MNKTYEIKNNPEYKN
+1 MND
-16 IQNNLPNPELY
+16 
-27 NNYLP
+27 
-32 QEFEPNLIV
+32 
-41 IYSYNIII
+41 
-49 IILKQALNECSN
+49 CSN

-94 PSREELDNYLKFKS
+94 PSREELDNYLKFNS
-108 NNNDEIFQA
+108 NDNENILQA
-117 INNCVNINQFND
+117 INNCININQYND
-129 LIHQFENLK
+129 LINQFENLK
-138 NDIFLKLNKYEN
+138 NDIFLKMNKFEN

-178 EAKEDKEKINFLNKN
+178 ETKEDKEKIKFLNKN
-193 MVDKNEINKMIN
+193 IVDKNEINNMIN
-205 NAMNTND
+205 KSLNNIMN
-212 EKNISRNDFEQ
+212 KNIERNDFEQ
-223 FLDDYQNDYKNIE
+223 FLDEYQNDYKSIE

-246 NYQNTF
+246 NYQNSF
-252 EKLRQKI
+252 EKLQQKV

-288 QNFVDK
+288 QNFEDK
-294 NELNLNMEKIIRN
+294 NEINLNMEKIMRN
-307 KIEKDQVE
+307 KIDKDQVE
-315 LLINKSKNNMLDI
+315 MLINKSKNNLLDI
-328 INQFKSG
+328 INQFKSN
-335 ENSNQKN
+335 ENSNKKIL
-342 FEENIQNKIDKM
+342 EDNIQNKLDKM
-354 IFDNQSLLNDITN
+354 IFENQSLLNDITN
-367 TNQNINNYFSQKQAE
+367 TNQNINNYFSQKQLE
-382 MENLMNKMRTALSN
+382 MENLTNKIQTLLN
-396 NNNINALSNKKELD
+396 TNNNTNNNIKKDLD
-410 NKILEK
+410 NKIQQK
-416 LDGKLDIVKFEE
+416 LNEKLDIVKFEE

-444 TMKKT
+444 TLKKT

-464 YTDINKDLSQKIN
+464 YSDINKDLALKVN
-477 KNELDAILSENNFR
+477 KNEFDAILSENNFR
-491 SINNN
+491 SINNNNTNNN

-509 FEEFVNNINQ
+509 FEDFVNNINQ
-519 QLKQKLDINKFNNI
+519 QLKTKLDINKFNNI

-544 HKDMNSKADLKNI
+544 HKDMNTKADLKNI
-557 INILKSKLD
+557 LNLLKNKLD
-566 IENFND
+566 VESFND
-572 EIKILK
+572 IINTLK
-578 KEVGGMTPLADFSS
+578 KEIQTKTPLIDFSS

-622 NLAIP
+622 NLSIP

-665 DKKPMVQILING
+665 DKKPMIQILING
-677 EVIISAINSNSYV
+677 EVVISAINSNSYV

>member
-1 MNKTYEIKNNPEYKN
+1 M
-16 IQNNLPNPELY
+16 
-27 NNYLP
+27 
-32 QEFEPNLIV
+32 
-41 IYSYNIII
+41 
-49 IILKQALNECSN
+49 
-61 INEIIRISLKSL
+61 
-73 TDTVKSQGIAIRDLS
+73 S

-236 ERLMNKLDIN
+236 EKLINKLDIN

-307 KIEKDQVE
+307 KVEKDQVE

-354 IFDNQSLLNDITN
+354 IFDNQSLLNDITS
-367 TNQNINNYFSQKQAE
+367 TNQNINNYFSQKQTE
-382 MENLMNKMRTALSN
+382 MENLMNKMRTALN
-396 NNNINALSNKKELD
+396 NSNNININSLNNKKELD

-416 LDGKLDIVKFEE
+416 IDGKLDIVKFEE

>member
-1 MNKTYEIKNNPEYKN
+1 M
-16 IQNNLPNPELY
+16 
-27 NNYLP
+27 
-32 QEFEPNLIV
+32 
-41 IYSYNIII
+41 
-49 IILKQALNECSN
+49 NECSN

-88 KKLSNK
+88 KKLGNK
-94 PSREELDNYLKFKS
+94 PSREELDNYLKFNS
-108 NNNDEIFQA
+108 NDNENILQA
-117 INNCVNINQFND
+117 INNCININQYND
-129 LIHQFENLK
+129 LINQFENLK
-138 NDIFLKLNKYEN
+138 NDIFLKMNKFEN

-178 EAKEDKEKINFLNKN
+178 ETKEDKEKIKFLNKN
-193 MVDKNEINKMIN
+193 IVDKNEINNMIN
-205 NAMNTND
+205 KSLNNIMN
-212 EKNISRNDFEQ
+212 KNIERNDFEQ
-223 FLDDYQNDYKNIE
+223 FLDEYQNDYKSIE

-246 NYQNTF
+246 NYQNSF
-252 EKLRQKI
+252 EKLQQKV

-288 QNFVDK
+288 QNFEDK
-294 NELNLNMEKIIRN
+294 NEINLNMEKIMRN
-307 KIEKDQVE
+307 KIDKDQVE
-315 LLINKSKNNMLDI
+315 MLINKSKNNLLDI
-328 INQFKSG
+328 INQFKSN
-335 ENSNQKN
+335 ENSNKKIL
-342 FEENIQNKIDKM
+342 EDNIQNKLDKM
-354 IFDNQSLLNDITN
+354 IFENQSLLNDITN
-367 TNQNINNYFSQKQAE
+367 TNQNINNYFSQKQLE
-382 MENLMNKMRTALSN
+382 MENLTNKIQTLLN
-396 NNNINALSNKKELD
+396 TNNNTNNNIKKDLD
-410 NKILEK
+410 NKIQQK
-416 LDGKLDIVKFEE
+416 LNEKLDIVKFEE

-444 TMKKT
+444 TLKKT

-464 YTDINKDLSQKIN
+464 YSDINKDLALKVN
-477 KNELDAILSENNFR
+477 KNEFDAILSENNFR
-491 SINNN
+491 SINNNNTNNN

-509 FEEFVNNINQ
+509 FEDFVNNINQ
-519 QLKQKLDINKFNNI
+519 QLKTKLDINKFNNI

-544 HKDMNSKADLKNI
+544 HKDMNTKADLKNI
-557 INILKSKLD
+557 LNLLKNKLD
-566 IENFND
+566 IESFND
-572 EIKILK
+572 IINTLK
-578 KEVGGMTPLADFSS
+578 KEIQTKTPLIDFSS

-622 NLAIP
+622 NLSIP

-665 DKKPMVQILING
+665 DKKPMIQILING
-677 EVIISAINSNSYV
+677 EVVISAINSNSYV

>member
-1 MNKTYEIKNNPEYKN
+1 M
-16 IQNNLPNPELY
+16 
-27 NNYLP
+27 
-32 QEFEPNLIV
+32 
-41 IYSYNIII
+41 
-49 IILKQALNECSN
+49 NECSN

-88 KKLSNK
+88 KKLGNK
-94 PSREELDNYLKFKS
+94 PSREELDNYLKFNS
-108 NNNDEIFQA
+108 NDNENILQA
-117 INNCVNINQFND
+117 INNCININQYND
-129 LIHQFENLK
+129 LINQFENLK
-138 NDIFLKLNKYEN
+138 NDIFLKMNKFEN

-178 EAKEDKEKINFLNKN
+178 ETKEDKEKIKFLNKN
-193 MVDKNEINKMIN
+193 IVDKNEINNMIN
-205 NAMNTND
+205 KSLNNIMN
-212 EKNISRNDFEQ
+212 KNIERKDFEQ
-223 FLDDYQNDYKNIE
+223 FLDEYQNDYKSIE

-246 NYQNTF
+246 NYQNSF
-252 EKLRQKI
+252 EKLQQKV

-282 AINNLE
+282 SINNLE
-288 QNFVDK
+288 QNFEDK
-294 NELNLNMEKIIRN
+294 NEINLNMGKIMRN
-307 KIEKDQVE
+307 KIDKDQAE
-315 LLINKSKNNMLDI
+315 MLINKSKNNLLDI
-328 INQFKSG
+328 INQIKSN
-335 ENSNQKN
+335 ENSNKKIL
-342 FEENIQNKIDKM
+342 EDNIQNKLDKM
-354 IFDNQSLLNDITN
+354 IFENQSLLNDITS
-367 TNQNINNYFSQKQAE
+367 TNQNINNYFSQKQLE
-382 MENLMNKMRTALSN
+382 MENLTNKIQTLLN
-396 NNNINALSNKKELD
+396 TNNNTNNNIKKDLD
-410 NKILEK
+410 NKIQQK
-416 LDGKLDIVKFEE
+416 LNEKLDIVKFEE

-444 TMKKT
+444 TLKKT

-464 YTDINKDLSQKIN
+464 YSDINKDLALKVN
-477 KNELDAILSENNFR
+477 KNEFDAILSENNFR

-496 INDISQEK
+496 NNTNNNINDISQEK
-504 LSITD
+504 LSITE
-509 FEEFVNNINQ
+509 FEDFVNNINQ
-519 QLKQKLDINKFNNI
+519 QLKTKLDINKFNNI

-544 HKDMNSKADLKNI
+544 HKDMNTKADLKNI
-557 INILKSKLD
+557 LNLLKNKLD
-566 IENFND
+566 NESFND
-572 EIKILK
+572 IINTLK
-578 KEVGGMTPLADFSS
+578 KEIQTKTPLIDFSS

-622 NLAIP
+622 NLSIP

-665 DKKPMVQILING
+665 DKKPMIQILING
-677 EVIISAINSNSYV
+677 EVVISAINSNSYV

>member
-1 MNKTYEIKNNPEYKN
+1 M
-16 IQNNLPNPELY
+16 
-27 NNYLP
+27 
-32 QEFEPNLIV
+32 
-41 IYSYNIII
+41 
-49 IILKQALNECSN
+49 NECSN

-88 KKLSNK
+88 KKLGNK
-94 PSREELDNYLKFKS
+94 PSREELDNYLKFNS
-108 NNNDEIFQA
+108 NDNENILQA
-117 INNCVNINQFND
+117 INNCININQYND
-129 LIHQFENLK
+129 LINQFENLK
-138 NDIFLKLNKYEN
+138 NDIFLKMNKFEN

-178 EAKEDKEKINFLNKN
+178 ETKEDKEKIKFLNKN
-193 MVDKNEINKMIN
+193 IVDKNEINNMIN
-205 NAMNTND
+205 KSLNNIMN
-212 EKNISRNDFEQ
+212 KNIERNDFEQ
-223 FLDDYQNDYKNIE
+223 FLDEYQNDYKSIE

-246 NYQNTF
+246 NYQNSF
-252 EKLRQKI
+252 EKLQQKV

-288 QNFVDK
+288 QNFEDK
-294 NELNLNMEKIIRN
+294 NEINLNMEKLMRN
-307 KIEKDQVE
+307 KIDKEQVE
-315 LLINKSKNNMLDI
+315 MLINKSKNNLLDI
-328 INQFKSG
+328 INQLKSN
-335 ENSNQKN
+335 ENSNKKIL
-342 FEENIQNKIDKM
+342 EDNIQNKLDKM
-354 IFDNQSLLNDITN
+354 IFENQSLLNDITN
-367 TNQNINNYFSQKQAE
+367 TNQNINNYFSQKQLE
-382 MENLMNKMRTALSN
+382 MENLTNKIQTLLN
-396 NNNINALSNKKELD
+396 TNNNTNNNIKKDLD
-410 NKILEK
+410 NKIQQKFNE
-416 LDGKLDIVKFEE
+416 KLDIVKFEE

-444 TMKKT
+444 TLKKT

-464 YTDINKDLSQKIN
+464 YSDINKDLALKVN
-477 KNELDAILSENNFR
+477 KNEFDAILSENNFR

-496 INDISQEK
+496 NTNNNINDISQEK
-504 LSITD
+504 LSITE
-509 FEEFVNNINQ
+509 FEDFVNNINQ
-519 QLKQKLDINKFNNI
+519 QLKTKLDINKFNNI

-544 HKDMNSKADLKNI
+544 HKDMNTKADLKNI
-557 INILKSKLD
+557 LNLLKNKLD
-566 IENFND
+566 TESFND
-572 EIKILK
+572 IINTLK
-578 KEVGGMTPLADFSS
+578 KEIQTKTPLIDFSS

-622 NLAIP
+622 NLSIP

-665 DKKPMVQILING
+665 DKKPMIQILING
-677 EVIISAINSNSYV
+677 EVVISAINSNSYV

>member
-1 MNKTYEIKNNPEYKN
+1 M
-16 IQNNLPNPELY
+16 
-27 NNYLP
+27 
-32 QEFEPNLIV
+32 
-41 IYSYNIII
+41 
-49 IILKQALNECSN
+49 
-61 INEIIRISLKSL
+61 
-73 TDTVKSQGIAIRDLS
+73 S

-236 ERLMNKLDIN
+236 EKLMNKLDIN

-665 DKKPMVQILING
+665 DKKPMIQILVNC
-677 EVIISAINSNSYV
+677 EVVISAINSNSYV

>member
-1 MNKTYEIKNNPEYKN
+1 MND
-16 IQNNLPNPELY
+16 
-27 NNYLP
+27 
-32 QEFEPNLIV
+32 
-41 IYSYNIII
+41 
-49 IILKQALNECSN
+49 CSN

-94 PSREELDNYLKFKS
+94 PSREELDNYLKFNS
-108 NNNDEIFQA
+108 NDNENILQA
-117 INNCVNINQFND
+117 INNCININQYND
-129 LIHQFENLK
+129 LINQFENLK
-138 NDIFLKLNKYEN
+138 NDIFLKMNKFEN

-178 EAKEDKEKINFLNKN
+178 ETKEDKEKIKFLNKN
-193 MVDKNEINKMIN
+193 IVDKNEINNMIN
-205 NAMNTND
+205 KSLNNIMN
-212 EKNISRNDFEQ
+212 KNIERNDFEQ
-223 FLDDYQNDYKNIE
+223 FLDEYQNDYKSIE

-246 NYQNTF
+246 NYQNSF
-252 EKLRQKI
+252 EKLQQKV

-288 QNFVDK
+288 QNFEDK
-294 NELNLNMEKIIRN
+294 NEINLNMEKIMRN
-307 KIEKDQVE
+307 KIDKDQVE
-315 LLINKSKNNMLDI
+315 MLINKSKNNLLDI
-328 INQFKSG
+328 INQLKSN
-335 ENSNQKN
+335 ENSNKKIL
-342 FEENIQNKIDKM
+342 EDNIQNKLDKM
-354 IFDNQSLLNDITN
+354 IFENQSLLNDITN
-367 TNQNINNYFSQKQAE
+367 TNQNINNYFSQKQLE
-382 MENLMNKMRTALSN
+382 MENLTNKIQTLLN
-396 NNNINALSNKKELD
+396 TNNNTNNNIKKDLD
-410 NKILEK
+410 NKIQQK
-416 LDGKLDIVKFEE
+416 LNEKLDIVKFEE

-444 TMKKT
+444 TLKKT

-464 YTDINKDLSQKIN
+464 YSDINKDLALKVN
-477 KNELDAILSENNFR
+477 KNEFDAILSENNFR
-491 SINNN
+491 SINNNNNTNNN

-509 FEEFVNNINQ
+509 FEDFVNNINQ
-519 QLKQKLDINKFNNI
+519 QLKTKLDINKFNNI

-544 HKDMNSKADLKNI
+544 HKDMNTKADLKNI
-557 INILKSKLD
+557 LNLLKNKLD
-566 IENFND
+566 SESFND
-572 EIKILK
+572 IINTLK
-578 KEVGGMTPLADFSS
+578 KEIQTKTPLIDFSS

-622 NLAIP
+622 NLSIP

-665 DKKPMVQILING
+665 DKKPMIQILING
-677 EVIISAINSNSYV
+677 EVVISAINSNSYV

>member
-1 MNKTYEIKNNPEYKN
+1 M
-16 IQNNLPNPELY
+16 
-27 NNYLP
+27 
-32 QEFEPNLIV
+32 
-41 IYSYNIII
+41 
-49 IILKQALNECSN
+49 
-61 INEIIRISLKSL
+61 
-73 TDTVKSQGIAIRDLS
+73 S

-236 ERLMNKLDIN
+236 EKLMNKLDIN